1 MEIVRLDQQNLKDI
15 NKANQPFEVIGKIRP
30 AFADGI
36 WTYTEELYEQPLFK
50 RQSNGLKILT

>member
-30 AFADGI
+30 AFVDGI
-36 WTYTEELYEQPLFK
+36 
-50 RQSNGLKILT
+50 